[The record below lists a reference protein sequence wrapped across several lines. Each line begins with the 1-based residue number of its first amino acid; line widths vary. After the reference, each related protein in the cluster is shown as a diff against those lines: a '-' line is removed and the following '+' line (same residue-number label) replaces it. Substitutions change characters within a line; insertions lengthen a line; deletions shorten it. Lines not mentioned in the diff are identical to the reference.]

1 MGGTSLEGLN
11 VNIAPI
17 LMKRARFQGSTL
29 RSRKEDY
36 QSKLRDLFE
45 EKVLPELVSGK
56 FKNPIAKVF
65 KFEEIREAHELME
78 SNNTQGKI
86 VCVIE

>member
-1 MGGTSLEGLN
+1 M
-11 VNIAPI
+11 
-17 LMKRARFQGSTL
+17 Q
-29 RSRKEDY
+29 
-36 QSKLRDLFE
+36 
-45 EKVLPELVSGK
+45 VLPELVSGK
-56 FKNPIAKVF
+56 FQNPIAKVF